1 MSTPAI
7 PIRNIYFLLC
17 YALNHAQEARY
28 VDVRTESCDRVGD
41 LMAQVLVRS
50 LQQLI
55 KRGLHRD
62 YVAARERLSFPKP
75 KILPAEE
82 LRRPCFGSLART
94 CEFGELS
101 IDILPNQIIRAILER
116 LVREDEI
123 AASRRGEIRDLL
135 RIFSPCSDLRLDARI
150 FRRVHLHQNM
160 RHYRFVLDVCEFVY
174 VNLLPTDGAG
184 DARFHDFCRDEAR
197 MGQLFECF
205 IRNFFAQEQTRYCVG
220 SSLIDWHADEARS
233 SRGGMEMLPTMR
245 TDISL
250 RSKELSGDNVI
261 VECKFYANPFQ
272 TQFARKSYISAHLY
286 QLFAYLKNR
295 EREVGWG
302 SARGLL
308 LYACAGEEF
317 DETLHL
323 HGHDIRIRAVRLDR
337 HWTEI
342 SADLLGLLARSAD
355 DAEIAQTA

>member
-1 MSTPAI
+1 MSASPI

-17 YALNHAQEARY
+17 YALNHAQETRY

-62 YVAARERLSFPKP
+62 YVDTRERLAFPKP

-101 IDILPNQIIRAILER
+101 IDILPNRIIRATLER
-116 LVREDEI
+116 LAGSAEI
-123 AASRRGEIRDLL
+123 AGPHRGEIRDLL
-135 RIFSPCSDLRLDARI
+135 RLFRQCSALRLDARI

-174 VNLLPTDGAG
+174 ANLLPADGSG
-184 DARFHDFCRDEAR
+184 DSRFHDFSRDEAR
-197 MGQLFECF
+197 MGSLFERF
-205 IRNFFAQEQTRYCVG
+205 IRNFFAQEQARYSVG
-220 SSLIDWHADEARS
+220 SSLIDWHADHARS
-233 SRGGMEMLPTMR
+233 SRGGLEMLPTMR
-245 TDISL
+245 TDICL
-250 RSKELSGDNVI
+250 RRKDLSADNVI
-261 VECKFYANPFQ
+261 VECKFYAKPLQ
-272 TQFARKSYISAHLY
+272 TQFARKSYISGHLY

-295 EREVGWG
+295 ENEVGWAA
-302 SARGLL
+302 ARGLL
-308 LYACAGEEF
+308 LYACAGEQF
-317 DETLHL
+317 DESVHL
-323 HGHDIRIRAVRLDR
+323 HGHDIRICALRLDR

-342 SADLLGLLARSAD
+342 SAELLGLVAHTAD
-355 DAEIAQTA
+355 RAESLLPA